1 MNNENLQKYADI
13 VSNNIHKDLKVISS
27 IIYHYDIK
35 KIIEGLKELSK
46 EDVNNILEMC
56 INNYLQ
62 KIKSYSLNLEQYRK
76 VEHDVD
82 ELIEFYTEDNFKV
95 IIEEASEVTCDLVMK
110 VMGYNE
116 RNIELPIKIEYIKK
130 FCIHNIIKNED
141 INTTILY
148 IVLYLSAIHYCLE
161 NNKYKEAK

>member
-35 KIIEGLKELSK
+35 KIIEELKEVSK
-46 EDVNNILEMC
+46 EDIDSILEIC

-62 KIKSYSLNLEQYRK
+62 KIKSYSLNLEQFKK
-76 VEHDVD
+76 VEHDVE
-82 ELIEFYTEDNFKV
+82 ELIDFYTENNLEV
-95 IIEEASEVTCDLVMK
+95 IIEEASEVTCDLIMK
-110 VMGYNE
+110 VIGYNE
-116 RNIELPIKIEYIKK
+116 RNIELPIQIEYIKK

-161 NNKYKEAK
+161 NNNYIEVK